1 MKAKYVFLGL
11 VLVGSVFC
19 SCSRDEESF
28 FDKSAAER
36 AQEAMDNANN
46 VFVSPVRGWEML
58 YFANP
63 ESRGYNLI
71 VKFREDGQVI
81 ATAKNSLTT
90 GNKMLTDST
99 STWEV
104 VSDYGPL
111 LTFNTFNE
119 VLHAWADPQE
129 DGDGYLGDYEF
140 LILLATPE
148 RVVLKGKKHSAYM
161 IMRPMPDM
169 DQEEYFDACASR
181 LTKYFGNGNIM
192 TLKQGNELYYL
203 HNGSTGLFNIVR
215 YGDKA
220 QAEDPVIYPICPT
233 LDGFVMSFGFLDN
246 HNERLYTLMEDNTFV
261 GEEGSIISA
270 GDLSQLF
277 ITYIDVNKGWKV
289 DLSASTGELADA
301 ITSFQNQM
309 IALTKDSKA
318 KLNSI
323 AITYSDTVFRYQG
336 AFILRLKY
344 EYKNGSKKTSSV
356 ADFAISVKNADGKL
370 ILTYDRPANEI
381 ASVWY
386 QQASEMPKLVQSVM
400 GTFGLKAEDTLNP
413 TTGLNLIND
422 KSNIAVV
429 GASGLK

>member
-1 MKAKYVFLGL
+1 MKTKYIILGL
-11 VLVGSVFC
+11 VLVGSIF
-19 SCSRDEESF
+19 SACSRDEESL

-36 AQEAMDNANN
+36 AQEAMDNANS
-46 VFVSPVRGWEML
+46 VFVAPKNGWEMI

-81 ATAKNSLTT
+81 ATTKNSLTT
-90 GNKMLTDST
+90 GNKMLTDSL

-129 DGDGYLGDYEF
+129 NGDGYLGDYEF

-169 DQEEYFDACASR
+169 DQEEYFDACAS
-181 LTKYFGNGNIM
+181 LLSKYFGNGNIM
-192 TLKQGNELYYL
+192 TLQQSDSLYYL

-220 QAEDPVIYPICPT
+220 QAEDPVEYPICPT
-233 LDGFVMSFGFLDN
+233 LDGFIMSFGFNDK
-246 HNERLYTLMEDNTFV
+246 HNERLYTLNEDGKFV
-261 GEEGSIISA
+261 GEEGSVISS

-277 ITYIDVNKGWKV
+277 LTYIDVNKGWKA
-289 DLSASTGELADA
+289 DLSASSGEFADA
-301 ITSFQNQM
+301 ATAFQDQLV
-309 IALTKDSKA
+309 ALSRDSKA
-318 KLNSI
+318 KITSI
-323 AITYSDTVFRYQG
+323 AITYSDTVFRYTG
-336 AFILRLKY
+336 SYILRIKY
-344 EYKNGSKKTSSV
+344 EYKAGSKKTSLT
-356 ADFAISVKNADGKL
+356 ADFAIALSRNDGK
-370 ILTYDRPANEI
+370 IVISYDKPANGT
-381 ASVWY
+381 AATWY
-386 QQASEMPKLVQSVM
+386 QQASELSKLIESVM
-400 GTFGLKAEDTLNP
+400 GTFALETEDEINP
-413 TTGLNLIND
+413 TTALVLTND
-422 KSNIAVV
+422 KSNIAVS
-429 GASGLK
+429 GSSGLK

>member
-1 MKAKYVFLGL
+1 MKTKYIILGL
-11 VLVGSVFC
+11 VLVGSIFC
-19 SCSRDEESF
+19 SCSRDEESLF
-28 FDKSAAER
+28 EKSAAER
-36 AQEAMDNANN
+36 AQEAMDNANS
-46 VFVSPVRGWEML
+46 VFVAPKNGWEML

-119 VLHAWADPQE
+119 ILHAWADPRE

-169 DQEEYFDACASR
+169 NQEEYFDACANR

-192 TLKQGNELYYL
+192 TLQQGDSIYYL
-203 HNGSTGLFNIVR
+203 HNGASGLFNIVPF
-215 YGDKA
+215 GAKA
-220 QAEDPVIYPICPT
+220 QAEDPVLYPICPT
-233 LDGFVMSFGFLDN
+233 LDGFVMSFGFNDK
-246 HNERLYTLMEDNTFV
+246 HNERIYTLRDDNTFA
-261 GEEGSIISA
+261 GEEGSIIGS

-277 ITYIDVNKGWKV
+277 ITYIDVNKGWKA
-289 DLSASTGELADA
+289 DLSASTGAFADA
-301 ITSFQNQM
+301 ANAFQSQLVS
-309 IALTKDSKA
+309 LTKDSKA

-336 AFILRLKY
+336 SYILRLKY
-344 EYKNGSKKTSSV
+344 EYKSGGKKTSLT
-356 ADFAISVKNADGKL
+356 ADFAINLSNVDGKITL
-370 ILTYDRPANEI
+370 AYDKAANETATI
-381 ASVWY
+381 WY
-386 QQASEMPKLVQSVM
+386 QQASELPKLVESVM

-413 TTGLNLIND
+413 TKALNLIND
-422 KSNIAVV
+422 KSTIAVI
-429 GASGLK
+429 GSSGLK